1 MIVKASRDKIVKN
14 LILRL
19 RDEGATVF
27 ITTHNM
33 TVANDLCDRVAFII
47 DGSIRIQNDPN
58 ELKKKYGRRA
68 VTVTYQSHGDIIEE
82 EFPMDDLGKNDSFI
96 NLLQSVERME
106 SFHSQETTL
115 EDVFIKVTGEELV

>member
-1 MIVKASRDKIVKN
+1 
-14 LILRL
+14 
-19 RDEGATVF
+19 
-27 ITTHNM
+27 M